1 MSSLDPVGAT
11 MRAAGSAVVP
21 VAEVLGQVRWESTA
35 LGVRAAWDPVLAGV
49 VGVTLGQQRCDG
61 VVLR

>member
-1 MSSLDPVGAT
+1 